1 MRIPNILLGAA
12 CAAALAGTLGLATA
26 LPAHAHDAKPVDA
39 VSIDTLRRELAS
51 SNTRLGGGDDR
62 PAAEITPDGGLVIEG
77 RAVPVDARQRA
88 LLLRYRTH
96 VSDLAVAGAELGLR
110 GAELGLR
117 GAELA
122 ASLTGRAI
130 AAALSGNEADIEAMA
145 EAEADRIKSEALALC
160 GHVEA
165 LLATQTTL
173 ADALPAFAPY
183 ATMDTDDVS
192 DCRDDLVAHTR

>member
-77 RAVPVDARQRA
+77 RAVPVDASQRQ
-88 LLLRYRTH
+88 LLLRYRSH
-96 VSDLAVAGAELGLR
+96 VSDLAIA

-173 ADALPAFAPY
+173 ADALPAFALY

>member
-110 GAELGLR
+110 GAEL
-117 GAELA
+117 A

>member
-77 RAVPVDARQRA
+77 RAVPVDARQRQ
-88 LLLRYRTH
+88 LLLRYRSH
-96 VSDLAVAGAELGLR
+96 VSDLAIA

-165 LLATQTTL
+165 LIATQTTL

>member
-110 GAELGLR
+110 GAEL
-117 GAELA
+117 A

-183 ATMDTDDVS
+183 ATMDTEDVS
-192 DCRDDLVAHTR
+192 DCRDDLAAHTR

>member
-77 RAVPVDARQRA
+77 RAVPVDASQRQ
-88 LLLRYRTH
+88 LLLRYRSH
-96 VSDLAVAGAELGLR
+96 VSDLAIA

-165 LLATQTTL
+165 LIATQTTL

-192 DCRDDLVAHTR
+192 DCRDDLVAHTP

>member
-77 RAVPVDARQRA
+77 RAVPVDASQRQ
-88 LLLRYRTH
+88 LLLRYRSH
-96 VSDLAVAGAELGLR
+96 VSDLAIA